1 MADSAPNQPAE
12 HEAQPQ
18 PSEGE
23 PTVAQPEKT
32 DDKAKAQAAESK
44 SGGSKSDWR
53 HTLITAAISALAA
66 LLGAAVG
73 GFFTYWGSHSQSIA
87 QADAALIERKQSVYA
102 DYITAEVARSS
113 TEHLLT
119 DYLSERPIPVDQVNK
134 TADTRNDLIDKCART
149 GYILRF
155 NASDAVENIRMTID
169 QDETDIGEIIDKL
182 LGQDSNPDG
191 ITDKRAF
198 DDLYGKL
205 DAVRH
210 KYYIFADAARADIK
224 APNRGLFS

>member
-1 MADSAPNQPAE
+1 MADSEQNQPAE

-18 PSEGE
+18 PSGAE

-44 SGGSKSDWR
+44 SEGSKSDWR
-53 HTLITAAISALAA
+53 HTLIIAAFSAFAA

-102 DYITAEVARSS
+102 DYITAEVTRSS
-113 TEHLLT
+113 TERLLI
-119 DYLSERPIPVDQVNK
+119 DLLRERPIPIDRVNK
-134 TADTRNDLIDKCART
+134 TTDTRNDLIDKCART

-155 NASDAVENIRMTID
+155 NASDAVDNIRMTID
-169 QDETDIGEIIDKL
+169 QDETDISEIIDKL
-182 LGQDSNPDG
+182 LGDWNPDE

-210 KYYIFADAARADIK
+210 QYHIFADAARADIK
-224 APNRGLFS
+224 APKRRLFS